1 MKRVT
6 LGALDYGVSF
16 SVDRTLRQLLERG
29 RLSAVGCL
37 VASDLWSREFKPLQE
52 VVDGL
57 AHRALTGVTLAF
69 SGDRVRPLSVR
80 MRATY
85 GDVMPAAS
93 KWAHR
98 SMLRLLPDE
107 LLKEEAEAQ
116 IRRYSD
122 LMGRAPDLVAVRD
135 GLLAHPAIA
144 RIVTDAVRVNEG
156 QTLPVLI
163 SPTDVPRLQNRLV
176 KHAAKAGLKVLPKG
190 PSLPETS
197 DPERLHLLLKRHF
210 DGLADMSFVASIPGR
225 ADNRLR
231 RDEPRDKIA
240 IRECQR
246 EVLSSQRFFQTLVEK
261 DVYLH

>member
-16 SVDRTLRQLLERG
+16 SVDRTLRQLLESG

-52 VVDGL
+52 VVDAL
-57 AHRALTGVTLAF
+57 PHKALTGVTLSF
-69 SGDRVRPLSVR
+69 SGDRVRALSQR

-85 GDVMPAAS
+85 GDAMPPAS
-93 KWAHR
+93 KWVHR

-107 LLKEEAEAQ
+107 ILLEEALAQ
-116 IRRYSD
+116 LARYTD
-122 LMGRAPDLVAVRD
+122 LMNRPPDLVAVRD
-135 GLLAHPAIA
+135 GLLAHSGIA
-144 RIVTDAVRVNEG
+144 RVVVDAVQKSNFSEAPCLV
-156 QTLPVLI
+156 
-163 SPTDVPRLQNRLV
+163 SPTEVPRLAGRLERQ
-176 KHAAKAGLKVLPKG
+176 AAEAGLTLLPKG
-190 PSLPETS
+190 PPLPETD
-197 DPERLHLLLKRHF
+197 DPERLHTLLKHHF

-225 ADNRLR
+225 ADTRLR
-231 RDEPRDKIA
+231 RDEPREKIA

>member
-16 SVDRTLRQLLERG
+16 SVDRTLRQLLASG

-37 VASDLWSREFKPLQE
+37 VAGDLWSREFKPLQE

-57 AHRALTGVTLAF
+57 PHKALTGVTLSF
-69 SGDRVRPLSVR
+69 SGDRVRPLSER

-85 GDVMPAAS
+85 GEAMPPAS

-107 LLKEEAEAQ
+107 ILLEEAEAQ
-116 IRRYSD
+116 LARYFAY
-122 LMGRAPDLVAVRD
+122 MNRPPDLVAVRD
-135 GLLAHPAIA
+135 GLLVHSGIGRVVFEAIEKSGFSTA
-144 RIVTDAVRVNEG
+144 PLVV
-156 QTLPVLI
+156 
-163 SPTDVPRLQNRLV
+163 SPTDVPRLANRLESEAS
-176 KHAAKAGLKVLPKG
+176 KAKLKVLPKG
-190 PSLPETS
+190 PPLPETD
-197 DPERLHLLLKRHF
+197 DPERLHTLLKHHF

-225 ADNRLR
+225 ADTRLR
-231 RDEPRDKIA
+231 RDEPREKIA